1 MAKSPQDDFSVM
13 LPLKRLLEL
22 TELSKQVPALLE
34 ENTKLKKQILALR
47 IIQQECMEKIG
58 ELEKLL

>member
-1 MAKSPQDDFSVM
+1 MAKAPEDDFSVV

-22 TELSKQVPALLE
+22 TELSKQVPELLQ
-34 ENTKLKKQILALR
+34 ENARLKQQVLALR
-47 IIQQECMEKIG
+47 IIQQQCIEKIG